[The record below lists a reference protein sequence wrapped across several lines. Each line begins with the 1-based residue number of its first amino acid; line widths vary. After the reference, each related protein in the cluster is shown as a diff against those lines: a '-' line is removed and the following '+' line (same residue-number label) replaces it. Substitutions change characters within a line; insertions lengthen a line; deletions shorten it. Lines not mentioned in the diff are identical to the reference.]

1 MKHQSKRHTPWHVYQ
16 HLLLVFFIFAAAAP
30 LRAQTTYNYDGGGTS
45 ALWSNA
51 TNWAD
56 NTLPTFNTN
65 AVLSFD
71 YNFSTTN
78 VLATGAAYTVRGL
91 VFGADLT
98 GAGSFQIRTKTA
110 VGGSSGNILTLNGGS
125 ANASIVV
132 ENITDTSLTTIQ
144 LGDNNGAIAFASNVD
159 LTNNSAVAT
168 LLFANSVSG
177 SGALNKYGI
186 GTAAL
191 QRSNSFSGGINIY
204 EGTIQAYAN
213 ASALST
219 GAVTLGAGN
228 SSGNAVL
235 AVGGA
240 GGGTAV
246 TYTNALTV
254 GAGSGTRTVSN
265 INTNV
270 TAAVGNAVLSGAMTL
285 NKDVTFNITQY
296 TANTHD
302 RITNSGAVSGSGGII
317 KAGTGILI
325 LSNAANSFGGLQ
337 INAGQVTL
345 QTNATVTG
353 LSGSG
358 GSLALSGGTLTVNAS
373 ADSSFGQVISGAGNL
388 TKSGNGML
396 TLSAANTHS
405 GGVTL
410 SAGTLRAGNDGALGT
425 GAFTINAGTFA
436 SDGATAR
443 TLTNAI
449 TLSGNVQL
457 GDGTGTGALT
467 LGSVNLGA
475 ATRTMTVSNTTTFSG
490 AVTNGGLV
498 KAGAGTL
505 NLSNT
510 ATSFGALQIDA
521 GRVAVQT
528 NATIT
533 VLSGTG
539 GDLSLAGGTL
549 TVNATADSSFG
560 QVISGA
566 GALAKSGAGTVTL
579 AASNSYSGG
588 TTLSAGVLRLGDN
601 SALGT
606 GTLALT
612 ASSTL
617 TSDGATARTIANAV
631 TLGSGS
637 ANVTSTFGEATTGAG
652 ALTLSGPVTL
662 GGTTGQRILTVN
674 NATTTMS
681 GLIDGGTS
689 SGAVVKNGTGTLVLA
704 NTANTFTNNFALQGG
719 TLEVSKL
726 SDKGTASS
734 IGTMEGAAYLQIG
747 QNTTSATLNYVGTGD
762 TTDLQIAI
770 GNADGNGGN
779 ASILNNGSGALV
791 FDNAVFNVASS
802 GSTARTRSLFLGG
815 SNTDANAIQGVISDI
830 TTLNK
835 TTQVVK
841 NNTGKWILSGS
852 NTYSGTTTVNA
863 GSLIING
870 NQSAATGLLTVSSG
884 ATLGGSGT
892 IGGATTI
899 SGTHS
904 PGNSPGVQ
912 TFTNGLTYAT
922 ESTFVWELTA
932 NSANIN
938 DRGSF
943 FDGVDVTGGTLTINS
958 GVTTSLVFNGTGSTV
973 LWSDGFWGSNQ
984 SWLVFDN
991 VSAPVIGGVPTIL
1004 FSQDNLGNDLT
1015 SVRAGSSFNWEVQGN
1030 DIYLNYV
1037 VPEPS
1042 TYALLV
1048 LSAAGLAAHVVR
1060 RRRNYRC

>member
-30 LRAQTTYNYDGGGTS
+30 LRAQTTYNYTGAGANNVWSTS
-45 ALWSNA
+45 GNWSNNV
-51 TNWAD
+51 T
-56 NTLPTFNTN
+56 PTFDTN
-65 AVLSFD
+65 AVLVFD
-71 YNFSTTN
+71 YNFGAN
-78 VLATGAAYTVRGL
+78 NILATGASRTVRSL
-91 VFGADLT
+91 VFGSGLT
-98 GAGSFQIRTKTA
+98 GGTSLQIRTRATT
-110 VGGSSGNILTLNGGS
+110 SGTVNNLTLNGG
-125 ANASIVV
+125 AGNASIVV
-132 ENITDTSLTTIQ
+132 EDITDTSLTTIQ
-144 LGDNNGAIAFASNVD
+144 LGNNGGGIIFATDVD
-159 LTNNSAVAT
+159 LTNDSASA
-168 LLFANSVSG
+168 LLLIANAVSG
-177 SGALNKYGI
+177 NGALHKYGI
-186 GTAAL
+186 GTAAFN
-191 QRSNSFSGGINIY
+191 RANTFSGGINIY
-204 EGTIQAYAN
+204 EGTIGLYAD
-213 ASALST
+213 AAVAGT
-219 GAVTLGAGN
+219 GVVTLGAGN

-235 AVGGA
+235 SLGGS
-240 GGGTAV
+240 GSTAL
-246 TYTNALTV
+246 TYTNAVTV

-265 INTNV
+265 LTGLS
-270 TAAVGNAVLSGAMTL
+270 TANATLSGSMTL
-285 NKDVTFNITQY
+285 NKDVIFAITQY

-302 RITNSGAVSGSGGII
+302 RITVSGAVSGSGGIV
-317 KAGTGILI
+317 KDGTGLLI

-373 ADSSFGQVISGAGNL
+373 ADSSFGGGVSGSGNL
-388 TKSGNGML
+388 TKSGNGVL
-396 TLSAANTHS
+396 TLSASNTYS
-405 GGVTL
+405 GGTTL

-425 GAFTINAGTFA
+425 GALSMAGGTVFA

-443 TLTNAI
+443 TVTNAI

-457 GDGTGTGALT
+457 GDATGTGALT

-475 ATRTMTVSNTTTFSG
+475 ATRTLTVGNTTTLGG

-560 QVISGA
+560 QAISGA
-566 GALAKSGAGTVTL
+566 GALAKSGAGTL
-579 AASNSYSGG
+579 ALSASNNYSGG

-606 GTLALT
+606 GTLAVT

-617 TSDGATARTIANAV
+617 ASDGATARSIGNAV
-631 TLGSGS
+631 TLGSGT
-637 ANVTSTFGEATTGAG
+637 ANVALVLGDATGTGD
-652 ALTLSGPVTL
+652 LTLSGPMTL
-662 GGTTGQRILTVN
+662 GGTTGSRILTVN
-674 NATTTMS
+674 NAHMNVS
-681 GLIDGGTS
+681 GLITSGTS

-719 TLEVSKL
+719 TLQVSKL

-734 IGTMEGAAYLQIG
+734 IGTMEGATALQIG
-747 QNTTSATLNYVGTGD
+747 QGGTTATLNYTGTGD

-770 GNADGNGGN
+770 GGGTG
-779 ASILNNGSGALV
+779 AGGATIFNNGTGALV
-791 FDNAVFNVASS
+791 FSNATFNIAP
-802 GSTARTRSLFLGG
+802 GGDSTNNRPLTLGG
-815 SNTDANAIQGVISDI
+815 TNTDANEIRGVISDI
-830 TTLNK
+830 TTGNK
-835 TTQVVK
+835 TTRLVK
-841 NNTGKWILSGS
+841 ANPGTWILSGS

-870 NQSAATGLLTVSSG
+870 NQSGATGALTVATN

-899 SGTHS
+899 SGVHS
-904 PGNSPGVQ
+904 PGNSPGIQ
-912 TFTNGLTYAT
+912 IFANGLTYASG
-922 ESTFVWELTA
+922 STFVWELTS
-932 NSANIN
+932 NTIDGRGIN
-938 DRGSF
+938 
-943 FDGVDVTGGTLTINS
+943 FDGVDVTGGTLNINS

>member
-1 MKHQSKRHTPWHVYQ
+1 VFKRISPNLPEIMKHQSKRHTPWHVYQ

-30 LRAQTTYNYDGGGTS
+30 LRAQTTYNYTGAGANNVWSTS
-45 ALWSNA
+45 GNWSNNV
-51 TNWAD
+51 T
-56 NTLPTFNTN
+56 PTFDTN
-65 AVLSFD
+65 AVLVFD
-71 YNFSTTN
+71 YNFGAN
-78 VLATGAAYTVRGL
+78 NILATGASRTVRSL
-91 VFGADLT
+91 VFGSGLT
-98 GAGSFQIRTKTA
+98 GGTSLQIRTRATT
-110 VGGSSGNILTLNGGS
+110 SGTVNNLTLNGG
-125 ANASIVV
+125 AGNASIVV
-132 ENITDTSLTTIQ
+132 EDITDTSLTTIQ
-144 LGDNNGAIAFASNVD
+144 LGNNGGGIIFATDVD
-159 LTNNSAVAT
+159 LTNDSASA
-168 LLFANSVSG
+168 LLLIANAVSG
-177 SGALNKYGI
+177 NGALHKYGI
-186 GTAAL
+186 GTAAFN
-191 QRSNSFSGGINIY
+191 RANTFSGGINIY
-204 EGTIQAYAN
+204 EGTIGLYAD
-213 ASALST
+213 AAVAGT
-219 GAVTLGAGN
+219 GVVTLGAGN

-235 AVGGA
+235 SLGGS
-240 GGGTAV
+240 GSTAL
-246 TYTNALTV
+246 TYTNAVTV

-265 INTNV
+265 LTGLS
-270 TAAVGNAVLSGAMTL
+270 TANATLSGSMTL
-285 NKDVTFNITQY
+285 NKDVIFEITQY

-302 RITNSGAVSGSGGII
+302 RITVSGAVSGSGGMV
-317 KAGTGILI
+317 KDGTGLLI

-373 ADSSFGQVISGAGNL
+373 ADSSFAGSISGAGNL
-388 TKSGNGML
+388 T
-396 TLSAANTHS
+396 
-405 GGVTL
+405 
-410 SAGTLRAGNDGALGT
+410 
-425 GAFTINAGTFA
+425 
-436 SDGATAR
+436 
-443 TLTNAI
+443 
-449 TLSGNVQL
+449 
-457 GDGTGTGALT
+457 
-467 LGSVNLGA
+467 
-475 ATRTMTVSNTTTFSG
+475 
-490 AVTNGGLV
+490 

-533 VLSGTG
+533 GLSGSG
-539 GDLSLAGGTL
+539 GDLALAGGTL
-549 TVNATADSSFG
+549 TVNTSADSSFG

-566 GALAKSGAGTVTL
+566 GALTKSGAGALVL
-579 AASNSYSGG
+579 SASNSYSGG

-606 GTLALT
+606 GTLAVT

-617 TSDGATARTIANAV
+617 TSDGATARTIANAI
-631 TLGSGS
+631 TLGSGTG
-637 ANVTSTFGEATTGAG
+637 NVALASGDATGAG

-662 GGTTGQRILTVN
+662 GGTTGQRIFTVN
-674 NATTTMS
+674 NETTVS
-681 GLIDGGTS
+681 GLISSGTS
-689 SGAVVKNGTGTLVLA
+689 TGAVVKNGSGTLVLA
-704 NTANTFTNNFALQGG
+704 NTANTLTNNVAIQAG
-719 TLEVSKL
+719 TVQVSKL

-734 IGTMEGAAYLQIG
+734 IGTMQGATFLQIG
-747 QNTTSATLNYVGTGD
+747 QTTSSAVLNYTGTGD
-762 TTDLQIAI
+762 STDLQVSI
-770 GNADGNGGN
+770 GNGAGIGG
-779 ASILNNGSGALV
+779 ASILNNGSGALI
-791 FDNAVFNVASS
+791 FSNAVFNVGS
-802 GSTARTRSLFLGG
+802 GADATANTRNLALGG
-815 SNTDANAIQGVISDI
+815 TNTGANEIRGAIADI
-830 TTLNK
+830 TALNK

-841 NNTGKWILSGS
+841 NNTGTWILSGD
-852 NTYSGTTTVNA
+852 NTYTGVTAVNA
-863 GSLIING
+863 GALIING
-870 NQSAATGLLTVSSG
+870 NQTGATGSLTVASG

-899 SGTHS
+899 SGVHS
-904 PGNSPGVQ
+904 PGNSPGIQ
-912 TFTNGLTYAT
+912 IFANGLTYASG
-922 ESTFVWELTA
+922 STFVWELTS
-932 NSANIN
+932 NTV
-938 DRGSF
+938 DGRGMN
-943 FDGVDVTGGTLTINS
+943 FDGVDVTGGTLNINS

>member
-30 LRAQTTYNYDGGGTS
+30 LRAQTTYNYTGAGANNVWSTS
-45 ALWSNA
+45 GNWSNNV
-51 TNWAD
+51 T
-56 NTLPTFNTN
+56 PTFDTN
-65 AVLSFD
+65 AVLVFD
-71 YNFSTTN
+71 YNFGAN
-78 VLATGAAYTVRGL
+78 NILATGASRTVRSL
-91 VFGADLT
+91 VFGSGLT
-98 GAGSFQIRTKTA
+98 GGTSLQIRTRATT
-110 VGGSSGNILTLNGGS
+110 SGTVNNLTLNGG
-125 ANASIVV
+125 AGNASIVV
-132 ENITDTSLTTIQ
+132 EDITDTSLTTIQ
-144 LGDNNGAIAFASNVD
+144 LGNNGGGIIFATDVD
-159 LTNNSAVAT
+159 LTNDSASA
-168 LLFANSVSG
+168 LLLIANAVSG
-177 SGALNKYGI
+177 NGALHKYGI
-186 GTAAL
+186 GTAAFN
-191 QRSNSFSGGINIY
+191 RANTFSGGINIY
-204 EGTIQAYAN
+204 EGTIGLYAD
-213 ASALST
+213 AAVAGT
-219 GAVTLGAGN
+219 GVVTLGAGN

-235 AVGGA
+235 SLGGS
-240 GGGTAV
+240 GSTAL
-246 TYTNALTV
+246 TYTNAVTV

-265 INTNV
+265 LTGLS
-270 TAAVGNAVLSGAMTL
+270 TANATLSGSMTL
-285 NKDVTFNITQY
+285 NKDVIFAITQY

-302 RITNSGAVSGSGGII
+302 RITVSGAVSGSGGIV
-317 KAGTGILI
+317 KDGTGLLI

-373 ADSSFGQVISGAGNL
+373 ADSSFGGGVSGSGNL
-388 TKSGNGML
+388 TKSGNGVL
-396 TLSAANTHS
+396 TLSASNTYS
-405 GGVTL
+405 GGTTL

-425 GAFTINAGTFA
+425 GALSMAGGTVFA

-443 TLTNAI
+443 TVTNAI

-457 GDGTGTGALT
+457 GDATGTGALT

-475 ATRTMTVSNTTTFSG
+475 ATRTLTVGNTTTLGG